1 MQKCKGERQRYISR
15 SRVSAVGSQVRVIR
29 CGCGYGC
36 GPEPVPEPEHLNQ
49 IPEGRDLGPEKRVL
63 AVSGWRLAV
72 GNTERQADA
81 SPTHPTI
88 DTTDAEVE
96 KSAFG

>member
-49 IPEGRDLGPEKRVL
+49 IPEGRDLGPENEFVP
-63 AVSGWRLAV
+63 
-72 GNTERQADA
+72 ADA
-81 SPTHPTI
+81 MSSHPYPWEMT
-88 DTTDAEVE
+88 AEVE